1 MSLAHRHPDKVAAIV
16 IENTFTSISSMV
28 DKLLP
33 FARHFKHFI
42 LRISWDSASK
52 ISALQQPI
60 LFLSG
65 DSDELVPPSHMHE
78 LFRLAT
84 SSRLKKLISVRY
96 GKHNDTFMV
105 GGAKYNKVVSNIIQF
120 H

>member
-1 MSLAHRHPDKVAAIV
+1 MAVSLAHRHQDKVAAIV

-33 FARHFKHFI
+33 FAKHFKHLI

-52 ISALQQPI
+52 IPVLQQPI
-60 LFLSG
+60 LFFSG
-65 DSDELVPPSHMHE
+65 DSDELVPSSHMHD

-84 SSRLKKLISVRY
+84 ASRLKKLISVRY

-105 GGAKYNKVVSNIIQF
+105 GGAKYNQVFSR
-120 H
+120 